1 MWITTLLSIGILFSF
16 NGDDSDQIWR
26 VVNDS
31 VMGGVSTSSVNYEDG
46 NLIFTGNVSLDN
58 NGGFASI
65 RTLPVQMNLE
75 DYTHVSL
82 RVKGD
87 GNKYSFRLWTSSRW
101 DGASY
106 VINFDTKENEWIEV
120 DLPIGDF
127 YPQFRGYQLR
137 DYPRL
142 DPSKIRQLGIL
153 ISDKQEGEFKIEV
166 DWIKASILAG

>member
-1 MWITTLLSIGILFSF
+1 MWNSILITMMTIFSF

-31 VMGGVSTSSVNYEDG
+31 VMGGVSTSTVNYEDG
-46 NLIFTGNVSLDN
+46 NLIFTGNVSLEN

-87 GNKYSFRLWTSSRW
+87 GNRYSFRLWTSSKW

-106 VINFDTKENEWIEV
+106 VTNFETKDNEWIEV
-120 DLPIGDF
+120 HLPLKDF

-137 DYPRL
+137 DYPAL
-142 DPSKIRQLGIL
+142 DPSMIRQLGIL

-166 DWIKASILAG
+166 DWIKATNTPR